1 MTITKQY
8 IIELATAFHQ
18 TVMIEKGDAAAQA
31 KYFLYPEPMIILL
44 RGEDISMQ
52 KNYEIHQKLV
62 DEIHLAQDDMLL
74 TQLCDQPEKA
84 RAVFTVYW
92 QGRLKDN
99 DGPDA
104 TIKCY
109 VGEDWIVQRDAGG
122 DLKFVQY
129 INTFHHFLP
138 DSAAIDLE

>member
-1 MTITKQY
+1 MTITKQD
-8 IIELATAFHQ
+8 IIDLETTFHE
-18 TVMIEKGDAAAQA
+18 TVMIEKGDAASQAQ
-31 KYFLYPEPMIILL
+31 YFLYPEPMIILL

-62 DEIHLAQDDMLL
+62 DERHLAEDDMLL

-99 DGPDA
+99 DDPDA

-109 VGEDWIVQRDAGG
+109 VGEDWIVQRNAGG
-122 DLKFVQY
+122 VLKFVQY
-129 INTFHHFLP
+129 INTFHQFLP
-138 DSAAIDLE
+138 DSAAIDL

>member
-1 MTITKQY
+1 MTITKQD
-8 IIELATAFHQ
+8 IIDLATAFHE
-18 TVMIEKGDAAAQA
+18 TVMIEKGDATAQA
-31 KYFLYPEPMIILL
+31 QYFLYPEPMIILL

-62 DEIHLAQDDMLL
+62 DERHLAEDDMLL

-99 DGPDA
+99 DDPDA

-109 VGEDWIVQRDAGG
+109 VGEDWIVQRNAGG
-122 DLKFVQY
+122 VLKFVQY
-129 INTFHHFLP
+129 INTFHQFLP
-138 DSAAIDLE
+138 DSAAIDL